1 MKVGLF
7 IPCYIDQFYPG
18 VGINTLQLL
27 EKLGVDIDVPPNQTC
42 CGQPLA
48 NSGLENETIGICKH
62 FINLFSGYDAIVSP
76 SGSCVLQI
84 KEHVPK
90 DLHDEKYIHVR
101 DHIFELTEFITD
113 NLKINKLDGYFP
125 YRVGLHQ
132 SCHALRGLRNGMSS
146 ELAGKIYSKS
156 GQLLASLKKIHLV
169 ELDRKDECCGF
180 GGTFSVFEE
189 AVSVQMGKDRIK
201 DHLSHDAE
209 IITGTDMSCLM
220 HLEGLIKRKR
230 QPLKVMHV
238 AEILNKS
245 IT

>member
-18 VGINTLQLL
+18 VGISTLQLL
-27 EKLGVDIDVPPNQTC
+27 EKLGVKVEVPPNQTC

-48 NSGLENETIGICKH
+48 NSGLEKETIGICKH
-62 FINLFSGYDAIVSP
+62 FINLFSAYDAIVSP

-84 KEHVPK
+84 KEHVPEE
-90 DLHDEKYIHVR
+90 LQDEKYIHVR

-113 NLKINKLDGYFP
+113 NLQINKLDGHFP
-125 YRVGLHQ
+125 FRVGLHQ
-132 SCHALRGLRNGMSS
+132 SCHGLRGLRNSKSS
-146 ELAGKIYSKS
+146 ELAGKSYSKPV
-156 GQLLASLKKIHLV
+156 QLLASLKEIHLV
-169 ELDRKDECCGF
+169 DLDRKDECCGF

-189 AVSVQMGKDRIK
+189 AVSVEMGKNRIT

-220 HLEGLIKRKR
+220 HLEGLIKRNR
-230 QPLKVMHV
+230 QSLKVMHV
-238 AEILNKS
+238 AEILNTAV
-245 IT
+245 I